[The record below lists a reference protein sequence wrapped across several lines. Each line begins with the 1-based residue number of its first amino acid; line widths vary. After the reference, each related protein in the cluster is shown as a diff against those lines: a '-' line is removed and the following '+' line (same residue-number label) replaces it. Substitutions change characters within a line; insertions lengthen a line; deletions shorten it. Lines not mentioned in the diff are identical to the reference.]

1 MFSQRQDHGEGKISV
16 IPIQI
21 NNTVSE
27 FAKLVSYRK
36 TEKGDN
42 TYIWKIISIIKLSQY
57 SVVNM
62 EWNYEDTES

>member
-1 MFSQRQDHGEGKISV
+1 MFSQRQDQGEGKISV

-21 NNTVSE
+21 NTVSE

-42 TYIWKIISIIKLSQY
+42 TYI
-57 SVVNM
+57 
-62 EWNYEDTES
+62 

>member
-1 MFSQRQDHGEGKISV
+1 MGFFFLLNRGKTLLYLKKIFFSWKIMFSQRQDQGEGKISV

-42 TYIWKIISIIKLSQY
+42 TYI
-57 SVVNM
+57 
-62 EWNYEDTES
+62 